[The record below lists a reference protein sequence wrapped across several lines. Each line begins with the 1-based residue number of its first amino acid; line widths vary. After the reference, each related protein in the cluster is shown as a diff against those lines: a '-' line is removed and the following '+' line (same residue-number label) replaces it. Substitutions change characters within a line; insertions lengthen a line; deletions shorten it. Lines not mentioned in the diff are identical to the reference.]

1 MDAHK
6 VIVKPVVTE
15 KTSNMRES
23 ENKYVFEVATEANKI
38 EIMAAVE
45 EIFNVHV
52 ERVTTWYTRGK
63 IRRRGRIEGK
73 TPDRK
78 RAAVT
83 VRDGES
89 IPVFEQV

>member
-1 MDAHK
+1 MDAHR
-6 VIVKPVVTE
+6 ILIKPVVTE
-15 KTSNMRES
+15 KTSNIRES

-38 EIMAAVE
+38 EIKEAVE

-52 ERVTTWYTRGK
+52 DRVTTWYTRGK
-63 IRRRGRIEGK
+63 IRRRGRIEGR

-83 VRDGES
+83 LREGDS
-89 IPVFEQV
+89 IPIFEQV